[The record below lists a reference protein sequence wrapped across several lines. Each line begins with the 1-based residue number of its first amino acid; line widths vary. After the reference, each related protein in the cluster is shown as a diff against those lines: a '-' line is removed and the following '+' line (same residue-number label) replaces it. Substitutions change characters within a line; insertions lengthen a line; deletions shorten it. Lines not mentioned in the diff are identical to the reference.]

1 MKRGGKF
8 FLVLFFVV
16 MTTPFMHLVL
26 ASSGSLAPKTA
37 GNGTETSI
45 LWFNVSNNST
55 TGNTLANILI
65 NIIGSASIGNITNV
79 SVYSGSN
86 VYSNSTFTSSPILIN
101 MGATIT
107 SNTNYT
113 INFTISP
120 SASNNLTLG
129 ANVTAIA
136 TGGNV
141 TYSALPYSSSL
152 VTIDSQPPIVSF
164 VNSSFNDSWNMGN
177 LTVNVSAFES
187 LSNISSIL
195 IYVNGT
201 NVENCS
207 SSPCYYT
214 NNSADGMYA
223 VSAIANDTYNHTA
236 TASLLLGVDNTP
248 PTASFSCSP
257 TSQLRGDLVS
267 CSCSP
272 SDAMS
277 GINSSATSYEEYP
290 STAYTGEFSA
300 TCTFKDNAGNIG
312 SAEAVYYVYSVS
324 GYIPLE
330 KNSAPANSSQN
341 NTQPSGNLSENTTS
355 YNSGSNSL
363 PGSSLFAKL
372 AWLWVGLGIIILAVI
387 AAWLYRMK
395 RQRTKRKQR

>member
-1 MKRGGKF
+1 MKRRSKF

-16 MTTPFMHLVL
+16 MTAPFMHLVL
-26 ASSGSLAPKTA
+26 ASSGSLTPETA
-37 GNGTETSI
+37 GNGTRISI

-55 TGNTLANILI
+55 TGNTLTNILI
-65 NIIGSASIGNITNV
+65 NITGSASVGNITNI
-79 SVYSGSN
+79 SVYSGPN
-86 VYSNSTFTSSPILIN
+86 VYSNSTFTSYPVLIN

-120 SASNNLTLG
+120 SASNNSTIG
-129 ANVTAIA
+129 ANVTSI
-136 TGGNV
+136 TSGGNV

-152 VTIDSQPPIVSF
+152 VTIDSQLPVISF
-164 VNSSFNDSWNMGN
+164 VNSPLNDSWGRGN
-177 LTVNVSAFES
+177 LTVNVSAFDS

-201 NVENCS
+201 KVEGCS

-223 VSAIANDTYNHTA
+223 VSATANDTYNHTA
-236 TASLLLGVDNTP
+236 TASLLLGTDNTP
-248 PTASFSCSP
+248 PTASFNCNP

-277 GINSSATSYEEYP
+277 GINSSATSYSEYP
-290 STAYTGEFSA
+290 STDYTGEFST

-324 GYIPLE
+324 SYVPPE
-330 KNSAPANSSQN
+330 KNSVPANSSQN
-341 NTQPSGNLSENTTS
+341 NSRPSGNFSENTTS
-355 YNSGSNSL
+355 YNSRSNSL
-363 PGSSLFAKL
+363 PGSSPFAKL
-372 AWLWVGLGIIILAVI
+372 VWLWIGLGIIILAVI
-387 AAWLYRMK
+387 AAMFYRIK
-395 RQRTKRKQR
+395 NQRTRRR